1 MRVGQWLKHLGR
13 WIGCGVGCGWML
25 WAAQVQAV
33 PHRWTPTYGS
43 PFGIN
48 IHTLGWDGDAKAVSA
63 ITDLGVG
70 WIRVDFDWVS
80 MEPTKGQYNWAIAD
94 GLVAMAVKHQLN
106 VFATLAYAPNW
117 AASSVQPNDRS
128 GPKDPADWSRFV
140 QAVVNRYKGKISHWG
155 IWNEPNLTH
164 FLWFADSTPRAQR
177 IQTYVQ
183 TILLPGSQ
191 AVKAADPDA
200 VVVALD
206 LAHLGGSS
214 FENKA
219 HAWQPWLEEV
229 LKQAKNV
236 IDVISHHTYQSDY
249 TRTLDGSVWPW
260 EYPSFLA
267 TVQAQGATQKPIWIT
282 EIGWKTNEISEANQ
296 ATEYTKMLD
305 AMLGRTWWK
314 RVFPYELRDDAN
326 IPEKWGIVRPDW
338 QRKPAWTAYRDLIKA
353 RHPVPRAGAARTV
366 KVGTPVSFDGSAS
379 TDPDGQIVK
388 YAWDF
393 DHNNGVGED
402 ATGAKVTHTFAK
414 AGVYQVTLTVTDN
427 HGIAIGIRVEV
438 TVQDGGI
445 PPIQE
450 YPVRH
455 APAQVVIDGDL
466 REWSGADVVR
476 LDGKNYVK
484 LTTDRAGDADLS
496 AEFMWMWSSQGLYFA
511 ARVKDDQ
518 HVNNASPGTLWMG
531 DSLQIG
537 LDADADQAGPDY
549 DIDGDY
555 EYGLALLGGKVES
568 ERTVIPQ
575 GANPANL
582 QAAIKRQGDTTIYE
596 IFFPAAS
603 ISPLKLQSDA
613 VFFLSLLFNDDDG
626 NGRKGYIEWS
636 PGIGQGKDPRQFKSA
651 RLMPPST
658 TEPTNEPSNEPN
670 PPDGSTPEPFS
681 EPTQESFPTETT
693 TEPPSNE
700 TISPESTTESSLP
713 DASVNDITPEISAPT
728 ETSPER
734 GQAGCACD
742 STETPPVWMALLVLC
757 MLFVQRRRNIERS
770 L

>member
-1 MRVGQWLKHLGR
+1 MCVGR
-13 WIGCGVGCGWML
+13 WVGRLWWWIACGVVGLMIFWG
-25 WAAQVQAV
+25 AEAGAV

-48 IHTLGWDGDAKAVSA
+48 IHTLGWDGNATVVSS

-70 WIRVDFDWVS
+70 WIRVDFDWLS
-80 MEPTKGQYNWAIAD
+80 MEPSKGQYNWAVAD
-94 GLVAMAVKHQLN
+94 GLVDMAVKHQLN
-106 VFATLAYAPNW
+106 VYATLAYAPNW
-117 AASSVQPNDRS
+117 AASSVQANERS

-140 QAVVNRYKGKISHWG
+140 QAVVSRYKGKISHWG

-177 IQTYVQ
+177 IQTYLQ

-214 FENKA
+214 LENKA

-229 LKQAKNV
+229 LKQAKGS

-249 TRTLDGSVWPW
+249 MRSLDGSVWPW
-260 EYPSFLA
+260 EYPSFLS
-267 TVQAQGATQKPIWIT
+267 TVQAQGAAQKPIWIT
-282 EIGWKTNEISEANQ
+282 EIGWKTDEISEAAQ

-305 AMLGRTWWK
+305 TMLGRAWWK
-314 RVFPYELRDDAN
+314 RVFPYELRDDPN
-326 IPEKWGIVRPDW
+326 IPDKWGIVRADG

-353 RHPVPRAGAARTV
+353 RQPVPRAGAARTV
-366 KVGTPVSFDGSAS
+366 KTNTPVSFDGSAS

-393 DHNNGVGED
+393 DHTDGVGED

-427 HGIAIGIRVEV
+427 HGIAIGTRVDV

-450 YPVRH
+450 YPVAH

-466 REWSGADVVR
+466 PEWSGATAVR
-476 LDGKNYVK
+476 LDGKSYVK
-484 LTTDRAGDADLS
+484 LTADRAGDADLS
-496 AEFMWMWSSQGLYFA
+496 VEFWWMWSSQGLYFA

-531 DSLQIG
+531 DSLQVA
-537 LDADADQAGPDY
+537 LDADADRAGPNY

-582 QAAIKRQGDTTIYE
+582 QAVIKRQGDTTIYE
-596 IFFPAAS
+596 IFFPSAS
-603 ISPLKLQSDA
+603 ISPLKLQSNA
-613 VFFLSLLFNDDDG
+613 VFFMSLLFNDDDG
-626 NGRKGYIEWS
+626 NGRKGYIEWT
-636 PGIGQGKDPRQFKSA
+636 PGIGQGKDPRQFKAA
-651 RLMPPST
+651 RLMPPSAS
-658 TEPTNEPSNEPN
+658 EPTSEPTPSESN
-670 PPDGSTPEPFS
+670 PPDGSPQEVSS
-681 EPTQESFPTETT
+681 EPTQEPLY
-693 TEPPSNE
+693 TEPTTDAVPSEPAASE
-700 TISPESTTESSLP
+700 TPADSSLP
-713 DASVNDITPEISAPT
+713 DAAPSETTSDTPSNTEDLTERSTSGCTCETTDTAPL
-728 ETSPER
+728 
-734 GQAGCACD
+734 
-742 STETPPVWMALLVLC
+742 WMG
-757 MLFVQRRRNIERS
+757 MLFLLLLWMRRARVG
-770 L
+770 